1 MKLILLP
8 SITILVL
15 VLHHNLR
22 KSNGI
27 EKRGISAYLKQE
39 DQANSTR
46 RQDISGLPYIEVPLD
61 TFPLD
66 ITLNDEKK
74 QIKITEYKKQILA
87 LSQKQ
92 MLNLIGVSNTQLK
105 KLYGPANLELL
116 TICDQNYSLYLR
128 NLQLF
133 AECIYDEYP
142 EDAVS
147 VLEYC
152 ISTGTDISGTYDL
165 LARYYAAHGM
175 TDKFAKLYDRI
186 PDKDSIAGKVIV
198 KKLDTLNPSA

>member
-74 QIKITEYKKQILA
+74 QIKITEYKIQILA

-198 KKLDTLNPSA
+198 K